1 MNKLIGDVEQDGI
14 VVCRNRVVIKFCVSE
29 TETHLVGL
37 RQETFAFLAIFVSFL
52 GCVIPFQRLSDL
64 SDLQQGDQKVT
75 LNSLVGGSMSFPARG
90 FLQTNIDFP

>member
-1 MNKLIGDVEQDGI
+1 M
-14 VVCRNRVVIKFCVSE
+14 CRNRVVNKFCVSE
-29 TETHLVGL
+29 TETYLVGL

-52 GCVIPFQRLSDL
+52 GCLIPFQRLSDL
-64 SDLQQGDQKVT
+64 SDLQLGDQKVT